1 VVLLAAH
8 SKETMFYTYAHYKP
22 DNSVFYIGK
31 GQRNRAW
38 AHDNRNQYWKNVVA
52 KHGEHKVEI
61 LAKWPTEQEAF
72 EHEIFLIW
80 CFRDMGYT
88 MANLTDGGEGCSGM
102 KVSQE
107 SIQKRLESMK
117 GYVVSEKTK
126 SKMRE
131 SSLGKKNHFF
141 GKIHSKESKEKI
153 SEAKKANPSKPWEGK
168 LRSEETKK
176 KIANSLRGRVGSK
189 HTDESKAKLSLAH
202 AGKKQAPP
210 SEETCKKLSESVKAS
225 WILRRQ
231 KVRKEV

>member
-1 VVLLAAH
+1 
-8 SKETMFYTYAHYKP
+8 MFYTYAHYKP

-31 GQRNRAW
+31 GQRKRAW

-52 KHGEHKVEI
+52 KHGLKVEI
-61 LAKWPTEQEAF
+61 LAHWPTEQEAF
-72 EHEIFLIW
+72 EHEKFLIW
-80 CFRDMGYT
+80 CFRDMGCT

-126 SKMRE
+126 AKMRE
-131 SSLGKKNHFF
+131 SSLGEKNHFI
-141 GKIHSKESKEKI
+141 GKIHSNESKEKI

-176 KIANSLRGRVGSK
+176 KIADALRGRAGSK
-189 HTDESKAKLSLAH
+189 HTEEAKAKIALART
-202 AGKKQAPP
+202 GKKQAPP
-210 SEETCKKLSESVKAS
+210 SEETRKKLSESIKTS
-225 WILRRQ
+225 WVLRRQ